1 VTFEKLRFFWDWCQS
16 VHPRG
21 HEQWEHSDG
30 RLLTIPVHGGR
41 ETIPPLFFRILKQL
55 GLSLEQF
62 QELR

>member
-1 VTFEKLRFFWDWCQS
+1 VTFEKLRLFWIGSKAYIRDY
-16 VHPRG
+16 
-21 HEQWEHSDG
+21 EQWEHSDG

-41 ETIPPLFFRILKQL
+41 ETGPPLFFRILKQL